1 MKPAVLTGEHYM
13 TGDEAC
19 AEGALAAGCLFFAG
33 YPITPAT
40 EVAERMSVR
49 LPGVGGTYIQMEDE
63 IAAMAAVVGASCAGA
78 KSMTATSG
86 PGFSLMMENIG
97 LAVCTETPC
106 VVVNVQRAGPSTGL
120 PTMGA
125 QGDMMQARWGSH
137 GHYEII
143 ALAPSSAQEIFYQTI
158 LAFNL
163 SETYRTPVLIM
174 TDEVVGHMS
183 ERVIIPEAKEIKL
196 MPRPTPA
203 AGPKDRFKPFEPGVN
218 GVAPMANAGEG
229 YKIHV
234 TGLTH
239 DERGY
244 PVMTVEAQMSM
255 MERIM
260 NKFSKNLDKI
270 IKTESHRIED
280 ADIVVVSYGV
290 SARTALAAVEDARER
305 GIKAGLLRLITV
317 WPFPA
322 ELIGQL
328 AARVKGFVT
337 VEQNLGQMHLE
348 VQRAIAGKAPAYLV
362 GHAGGS
368 LISPEQVMDV
378 ITHSF

>member
-1 MKPAVLTGEHYM
+1 
-13 TGDEAC
+13 
-19 AEGALAAGCLFFAG
+19 
-33 YPITPAT
+33 
-40 EVAERMSVR
+40 
-49 LPGVGGTYIQMEDE
+49 
-63 IAAMAAVVGASCAGA
+63 
-78 KSMTATSG
+78 
-86 PGFSLMMENIG
+86 
-97 LAVCTETPC
+97 
-106 VVVNVQRAGPSTGL
+106 
-120 PTMGA
+120 
-125 QGDMMQARWGSH
+125 
-137 GHYEII
+137 
-143 ALAPSSAQEIFYQTI
+143 
-158 LAFNL
+158 
-163 SETYRTPVLIM
+163 M

-183 ERVIIPEAKEIKL
+183 ERVIIPEPKAIKL
-196 MPRPTPA
+196 MSRPTPA
-203 AGPKDRFKPFEPGVN
+203 GPKDHFKPFEPAEN

-244 PVMTVEAQMSM
+244 PVMTVEAQVSM

-260 NKFSKNLDKI
+260 NKFAKNLDKI

-317 WPFPA
+317 WPFPS
-322 ELIGQL
+322 ELIGKL

-337 VEQNLGQMHLE
+337 VEQNLGQIHLE
-348 VQRAIAGKAPAYLV
+348 VQRAAAGKAPAYLV

-378 ITHSF
+378 ITHAF

>member
-40 EVAERMSVR
+40 EVAERMSAR

-63 IAAMAAVVGASCAGA
+63 IAAMAAIVGASCAGV
-78 KSMTATSG
+78 KSMTSTSG

-106 VVVNVQRAGPSTGL
+106 VVANVQRAGPSTGL

-125 QGDMMQARWGSH
+125 QGDMLQARWGSH
-137 GHYEII
+137 GHYDII
-143 ALAPSSAQEIFYQTI
+143 ALSPSSAQEIFYQTI
-158 LAFNL
+158 HAFNL

-183 ERVIIPEAKEIKL
+183 ERVIIPEAKEITRVS
-196 MPRPTPA
+196 RPKPS
-203 AGPKDRFKPFEPGVN
+203 GPKDRFKPFAPAEN
-218 GVAPMANAGEG
+218 GVAPMANAGQG

-244 PVMTVEAQMSM
+244 PVMTVEAQVSM

-260 NKFSKNLDKI
+260 NKFAKNRNNI
-270 IKTESHRIED
+270 ISTESHQLDD
-280 ADIVVVSYGV
+280 AEIVVVSYGV
-290 SARTALAAVEDARER
+290 SARTALAAVEDARAR
-305 GIKAGLLRLITV
+305 GIKAGMLRLITV
-317 WPFPA
+317 WPFPS
-322 ELIGQL
+322 ELISKL
-328 AARVKGFVT
+328 ATRVKGFVT
-337 VEQNLGQMHLE
+337 VEQNLGQIHLE
-348 VQRAIAGKAPAYLV
+348 VQRAAAGNAPAFLV

-368 LISPEQVMDV
+368 LISPEQVIDV
-378 ITHSF
+378 IEHGF